1 MSVLLYH
8 RLDGFF
14 ALYIRLFSLIVSNV
28 GSIATHAIAQLCS
41 LSFTLPLF
49 QWNAWIIL
57 CMNSVCF
64 GFGKYEITAQ
74 IETFV
79 WIFFLTT
86 RLSCDNAV
94 SWSQLHHNIM
104 LVSLSFWNAHGKQTC
119 NFAFVC
125 TIRLSNYSIK
135 KRMGA
140 IGNSARNFNSHESM
154 GCVYFSTKFSFF
166 VTLTLFILIFQHN
179 FLANRK

>member
-1 MSVLLYH
+1 MLVQLLLTRLPNCVL
-8 RLDGFF
+8 
-14 ALYIRLFSLIVSNV
+14 
-28 GSIATHAIAQLCS
+28 S
-41 LSFTLPLF
+41 LSLCRSFNEMLELYYVWIVCVLDSENMRLPLKLKLLF
-49 QWNAWIIL
+49 E
-57 CMNSVCF
+57 S
-64 GFGKYEITAQ
+64 
-74 IETFV
+74 
-79 WIFFLTT
+79 FFLTT

-154 GCVYFSTKFSFF
+154 GCVHFSTKFSFF